1 MYNFIEMSNTR
12 LGIIQERILKL
23 QGKCE
28 LIKIQQKDK
37 WVENIKEYEMRRK
50 EGEDLTSLVGEGEK
64 KNEGEELPSVK
75 WRKWIEESMGLV
87 SEAAER

>member
-37 WVENIKEYEMRRK
+37 WVENIKEDEMRRK
-50 EGEDLTSLVGEGEK
+50 EGADLTTLVGEGEK

-75 WRKWIEESMGLV
+75 
-87 SEAAER
+87 